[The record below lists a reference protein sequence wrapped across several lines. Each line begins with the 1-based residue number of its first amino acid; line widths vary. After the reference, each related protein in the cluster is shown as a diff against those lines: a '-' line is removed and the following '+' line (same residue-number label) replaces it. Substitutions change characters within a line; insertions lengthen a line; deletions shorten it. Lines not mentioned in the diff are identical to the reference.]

1 MKVKVGDP
9 APDFTAKTD
18 DGREISLSQFRGKY
32 VVLYFYPKDNT
43 PGCTRE
49 AISFR
54 DRHEEIEKEGGVV
67 IGVSSD
73 SPSSHKGFR
82 DKYSLQFMLISDEDE
97 KIRERYGA
105 KGFIAPSR
113 VTFVISP
120 DGEVIHV
127 YNSQINPAR
136 HSEEALRAIRE
147 HKSKS
152 RMA

>member
-1 MKVKVGDP
+1 MKVNVGDI
-9 APDFTAKTD
+9 APDFTAPTD
-18 DGREISLSQFRGKY
+18 DGKEISLSQFKGRY

-54 DRHEEIEKEGGVV
+54 DRHEELEKEGAIV

-73 SPSSHKGFR
+73 TPSSHKGFR
-82 DKYSLQFMLISDEDE
+82 EKLSLPFILISDEE
-97 KIRERYGA
+97 GRIRELYGA

-120 DGEVIHV
+120 EGKVIHV

-136 HSEEALRAIRE
+136 HSEEALKAIRE
-147 HKSKS
+147 DKSKK
-152 RMA
+152 